1 MTDIVRQM
9 KINVTCT
16 SIKSLQHKCSDCDVE
31 ITRLPNLQHLF
42 TLYVA
47 NCAHNFVI
55 DGPVLTKLQLKEL
68 KLAMDPSS
76 RTRECMAAVSAY
88 LKKSMDETRSDYFS
102 VCLFVSAREHIS
114 ETTLPTFTERLCMLP
129 AGGSVLVWRHCDTS
143 RTSGFMDDV
152 IICT

>member
-102 VCLFVSAREHIS
+102 VCVCLCVCSRAYLRNYTSDIHRTFVHVTCGWLGPSLAALRYV
-114 ETTLPTFTERLCMLP
+114 TYFRFY
-129 AGGSVLVWRHCDTS
+129 G
-143 RTSGFMDDV
+143 
-152 IICT
+152 